1 MKYLRPLKP
10 LKAGRKM
17 QIQGLQKLTLLDYP
31 EKMAATVFTAGC
43 NFRCPFCHNA
53 SLVTRIDTRYD
64 IPVSDVMT
72 FLKKRQNVLEGVCIS
87 GGEPLLQPDLED
99 FIKEVKSLGYLVKL
113 DTNGSNL
120 EKLQNLV
127 EKSLIDY
134 VAMDIKNA
142 PNKYAETIGLHEAI
156 NHEAMNVEKISS
168 AGKNISSAKEDLKNN
183 FNPEVMSQVLA
194 TVDYLK
200 SGVIPYEFRTTI
212 VREFHKREDIEV
224 IAKWLEGAEKY
235 YLQEFVDSGDLIGEG
250 FRAYTDEIMN
260 QALEIVRKYVPEAKI
275 RGT

>member
-1 MKYLRPLKP
+1 
-10 LKAGRKM
+10 M

-53 SLVTRIDTRYD
+53 SLVTDIDTRYD
-64 IPVSDVMT
+64 IPVSQVMA
-72 FLKKRQNVLEGVCIS
+72 FLKKRQSVLEGVCIS

-120 EKLQNLV
+120 DKLQNLV

-134 VAMDIKNA
+134 VAMDVKNT
-142 PNKYAETIGLHEAI
+142 PNKYAMTIGLHEAI
-156 NHEAMNVEKISS
+156 NVENRVCPS
-168 AGKNISSAKEDLKNN
+168 ASEGIPSTEKDTQNDC
-183 FNPEVMSQVLA
+183 NPEVMSQVLA

-200 SGVIPYEFRTTI
+200 SGIIPYEFRTTI
-212 VREFHKREDIEV
+212 VREFHNREDLEAIG
-224 IAKWLEGAEKY
+224 KWLEGAEKY

-250 FRAYTDEIMN
+250 FRPYTNEIMN
-260 QALEIVRKYVPEAKI
+260 QALEIIRKYIPQAKI
-275 RGT
+275 RGN

>member
-1 MKYLRPLKP
+1 MLALELNDIDYEYERT
-10 LKAGRKM
+10 KM

-53 SLVTRIDTRYD
+53 SLVVDIDARYD
-64 IPVSDVMT
+64 IPINEVMS
-72 FLKKRQNVLEGVCIS
+72 FLKKRNNVLEGVCIS
-87 GGEPLLQPDLED
+87 GGEPLLQPDLEE
-99 FIKEVKSLGYLVKL
+99 FIEDVKSLGYLVKL

-142 PNKYAETIGLHEAI
+142 PNKYAETIGLYEAK
-156 NHEAMNVEKISS
+156 NVE
-168 AGKNISSAKEDLKNN
+168 NISSADKNVSSVEKDIKKN
-183 FNPEVMSQVLA
+183 CNKDVVSQVLA

-200 SGVIPYEFRTTI
+200 SGIIPYEFRTTI
-212 VREFHKREDIEV
+212 VREFHNREDLEEMG
-224 IAKWLEGAEKY
+224 KWLEGAERY
-235 YLQEFVDSGDLIGEG
+235 YLQVFVDSGDLIGEG
-250 FRAYTDEIMN
+250 FRPYTDDIMK
-260 QALEIVRKYVPEAKI
+260 QALEIVQKYIPKAEI
-275 RGT
+275 RGQ

>member
-1 MKYLRPLKP
+1 
-10 LKAGRKM
+10 M

-31 EKMAATVFTAGC
+31 EKVAATVFTTGC

-53 SLVTRIDTRYD
+53 SLVMDVDARYD
-64 IPVSDVMT
+64 IPTGEVMS
-72 FLKKRQNVLEGVCIS
+72 FLKKRKNVLEGVCIS

-120 EKLQNLV
+120 KKLQNLV

-142 PNKYAETIGLHEAI
+142 PSKYVVTIGL
-156 NHEAMNVEKISS
+156 EKDT
-168 AGKNISSAKEDLKNN
+168 KNDCSE
-183 FNPEVMSQVLA
+183 EVMSQILA

-200 SGVIPYEFRTTI
+200 SGVVPYEFRTTV
-212 VREFHKREDIEV
+212 VREFHNREDLEV
-224 IAKWLEGAEKY
+224 IGQWLEGAEKY

-250 FRAYTDEIMN
+250 FRAYTDDIME
-260 QALEIVRKYVPEAKI
+260 QALTIVRKYIPEAKM
-275 RGT
+275 RGS